1 VEHPYL
7 SQRGDNLALDH
18 GRASQGRHIPT
29 MVLPFL
35 FTCPATGMYVQ
46 HWSDEDDDVRE
57 NEYEGIICPACTRLH
72 FLNRK
77 TGKLLG
83 QDVRPAI

>member
-1 VEHPYL
+1 M
-7 SQRGDNLALDH
+7 N
-18 GRASQGRHIPT
+18 
-29 MVLPFL
+29 
-35 FTCPATGMYVQ
+35 VQ
-46 HWSDEDDDVRE
+46 HWSDEDADVRE

-83 QDVRPAI
+83 QDGDRSARLFERGTDQSPAPSTKSRRWVEISDDLMFVTNQG